1 MLNKFNKIPDFT
13 GHDVFVGLDVHKG
26 SWAVNIIVDDMK
38 HRSFTQPPDPVALSN
53 YLTGNFPGAT
63 YFSAYESGFCG
74 YHHHRKLL
82 ELGIQNIVINPADL
96 PVTDKEKNNKRD
108 PLDSKRISSYLQK
121 DLLSA
126 IHVFDPAHEQ
136 FRSLCRMRWT
146 AAKENRRTKNRI
158 RAFLNYYGMNP
169 PAHLKPQ
176 YWSNKLVHWIEELNL
191 SYDSGT
197 LALKYLI
204 SDYLKNRQ
212 LLLEVTKNL
221 RRQVKLLYPDI
232 YTLLL
237 SVPGVGPHTSMCLIA
252 EIGDISRFRSYKQLA
267 SFVGLVPRSHQSG
280 EKDFPGQLTYRSN
293 KYLRALLVES
303 AWTAVRHDPALML
316 YFKERLPG
324 HKSQH
329 IIVKVAHK
337 LLNRIRNVWISHNAY
352 RKGLS

>member
-53 YLTGNFPGAT
+53 YLTVNFPGAT

-158 RAFLNYYGMNP
+158 RAFYGMNP

-191 SYDSGT
+191 SYNSGT

-237 SVPGVGPHTSMCLIA
+237 SVPGVGPLTAMHLIA

-303 AWTAVRHDPALML
+303 AWTAVQHDPALML
-316 YFKERLPG
+316 YFKERLPD

-329 IIVKVAHK
+329 IIIKVAHK

-352 RKGLS
+352 CKGLS

>member
-176 YWSNKLVHWIEELNL
+176 YWSNKLVHWIEELVL
-191 SYDSGT
+191 PYDSGN

-204 SDYLKNRQ
+204 ASYHKNRE

-237 SVPGVGPHTSMCLIA
+237 SVPGVGPLTAMHLIA
-252 EIGDISRFRSYKQLA
+252 EIGDTSRFRSYKQLA

-337 LLNRIRNVWISHNAY
+337 LLNRIRNVWISHNMYA
-352 RKGLS
+352 KGLS